1 LIADTINLS
10 SRNMAVYEG
19 LLIAATSDANLI
31 ALDAKSG
38 KLVWEHATA
47 DWTKGQRYA
56 GGPRSS
62 STARSFRV

>member
-1 LIADTINLS
+1 
-10 SRNMAVYEG
+10 MAIYEG

-47 DWTKGQRYA
+47 DWTKG
-56 GGPRSS
+56 
-62 STARSFRV
+62 